1 MVLMGVAHSKGNYQ
15 IACMSE
21 GCRLLNTNIGVGKML
36 LPPEKNHLMFLF
48 ILWVKKQISNNS
60 TTLLWVWCPSGKIYP
75 CVDLSGKGRSR

>member
-36 LPPEKNHLMFLF
+36 LPPEKKSFDVF
-48 ILWVKKQISNNS
+48 IH
-60 TTLLWVWCPSGKIYP
+60 TLGKEANF
-75 CVDLSGKGRSR
+75 